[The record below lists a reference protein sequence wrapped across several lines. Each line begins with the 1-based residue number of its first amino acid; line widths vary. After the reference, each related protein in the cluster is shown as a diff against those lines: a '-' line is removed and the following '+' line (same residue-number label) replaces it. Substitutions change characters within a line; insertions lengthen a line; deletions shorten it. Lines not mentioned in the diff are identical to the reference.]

1 MSPSRTSNSVISVPH
16 TAALV
21 NHLQALKLLHL
32 PLPPEPPAPAA
43 PARAALPQLLPT
55 PRLRLSGDNAA
66 VLVGLVL
73 LNAFLL
79 IPARSSTTGT
89 LSASRRLGKKL
100 AGFRQ

>member
-1 MSPSRTSNSVISVPH
+1 MSPSRTSNSVISIPH

-21 NHLQALKLLHL
+21 NHPQALKLPHL

-43 PARAALPQLLPT
+43 RARAALPPLLPT
-55 PRLRLSGDNAA
+55 PRLRLSGDNAV

-73 LNAFLL
+73 LNVLLL

-89 LSASRRLGKKL
+89 PSASRRLGKKK
-100 AGFRQ
+100 AGFRL